1 MEATTIYTAEI
12 AWQELTGFPGKGE
25 VKVLRDEGGSNA
37 RTMLIRIHPGGEIT
51 PHAHQAPVQHY
62 VLDGEYE
69 AEGSIYAAG
78 TYRLLPGHA
87 NVAQIS
93 TQNGATILLIYDP
106 VG

>member
-1 MEATTIYTAEI
+1 MEATTIHTAEV

-25 VKVLRDEGGSNA
+25 VKILRDEGGSSA
-37 RTMLIRIHPGGEIT
+37 RTMIIRIHPGSEIT

-69 AEGSIYAAG
+69 SEGSIYAAG

-87 NVAQIS
+87 NVAPIA
-93 TQNGATILLIYDP
+93 TQNGATILFIYDP